1 LFAFPQS
8 IPYNYKQEYEKCFV
22 WLLVIITDKNLTAGK
37 TSHYG
42 HGCFNKAPLAA
53 LWQIAWKRK

>member
-1 LFAFPQS
+1 M
-8 IPYNYKQEYEKCFV
+8 FV
-22 WLLVIITDKNLTAGK
+22 WLLVINTDQNLTACK